1 MKYLEVKEAL
11 LSEVNMSPSS
21 LRTLAA
27 DIDARAGMEF
37 EMYVPGAAQE
47 DDDYEQEPDYD
58 SDENIRS
65 IQDAYDFF
73 YDGVYN
79 GRRDVQDMID
89 KMREQYIDWLGDKYG
104 ESWDEGRE
112 KAVFDWLRNN
122 ANAEEIAEI
131 LGREADEN
139 GEYQDPAGNDYSNAT
154 IKVIE
159 DQISPWYEDAE
170 QDFQEDFYNRSD
182 YEDEWLTDENI
193 HTMMDVESNYN
204 IIWPHR
210 YNSSG
215 GQVSI
220 EDTADSFSRA
230 IGRAAEASNSYHN
243 SSVTRPSKTELH
255 YVVEPDGSLDEPNE
269 MDDGGLE
276 FVSPALPVT
285 ELLDDLKK
293 VKAWADKF
301 GCYTNDSTGL
311 HINVSVAGW
320 KGDLSELDYVKLA
333 ILLGDEYVISEF
345 GRQGSTYCKSALR
358 IVKDHIAQ
366 QPDDVEKLLNQMKE
380 HLNTSAAKIIHNGY
394 TQKFTSINTKNGY
407 IEFRSPGGDW
417 LNENFDKIENTLLR
431 FVVALDAAVDE
442 TKYKQ
447 EYAKKLY
454 KLLNPKDVKS
464 TMTYFAQYAA
474 GELPKAALVSFVK
487 QAQLERKVN
496 KEDPTAGKKYW
507 WRVSRPGF
515 GASVEVVATSRE
527 EAIEKGKV
535 EYPDWAKSTNME
547 AKPVRPYE
555 TQRYE
560 IYNKQTGN
568 ALETAPANIDGD
580 DAAEEFLNDYIEQ
593 GPHRLQQG
601 QATAMFGIRRVGN
614 KSVSARA
621 GAPVPAGSVGQT
633 TNTPFVWKVIGA
645 SNSPY
650 QSQGTEVIAS
660 SEAEA
665 MKKAREKWNLN
676 TSGAS
681 EEEYFRRNGWRASAV
696 RPAPPR
702 PIPGVTDIE
711 PDIRP
716 GSTQDIQQ
724 QRASGGFTGS
734 WKVMVYGR
742 EVYRFGG
749 VGNVQADANRVAA
762 QWARDNGYELRLQ
775 AGHVE
780 VLPIMG

>member
-73 YDGVYN
+73 YDGDYN
-79 GRRDVQDMID
+79 SRRDAQDMID
-89 KMREQYIDWLGDKYG
+89 KMREQYAEWLGNKYS
-104 ESWDEGRE
+104 ETWDESRE
-112 KAVFDWLRNN
+112 QAVFDWLRNN
-122 ANAEEIAEI
+122 ANAAEIAEI
-131 LGREADEN
+131 LGTEADED
-139 GEYQDPAGNDYSNAT
+139 GEYPDPAGNDYSNAAT
-154 IKVIE
+154 KVIE

-170 QDFQEDFYNRSD
+170 QDFQDEFYNSSD

-204 IIWPHR
+204 ITWPHR

-230 IGRAAEASNSYHN
+230 IGRAVEASHAYH
-243 SSVTRPSKTELH
+243 SGGTTRPSKTELH
-255 YVVEPDGSLDEPNE
+255 YVVEPDGSLDEPDE

-293 VKAWADKF
+293 VKAWADKS

-320 KGDLSELDYVKLA
+320 KGDLGELDYVKLA

-345 GRQGSTYCKSALR
+345 GRQGNTYCKSALR

-454 KLLNPKDVKS
+454 KLLNPKEGKS

-496 KEDPTAGKKYW
+496 KEDPAAGKKYW

-568 ALETAPANIDGD
+568 SLEVADAKVDNDE
-580 DAAEEFLNDYIEQ
+580 AAEEFLNDYIEQ
-593 GPHRLQQG
+593 GPHRLQQA
-601 QATAMFGIRRVGN
+601 QAMAMFGIRRVGN

-633 TNTPFVWKVIGA
+633 TNVPFVWKVIGA

-676 TSGAS
+676 TSGAT

-696 RPAPPR
+696 RPAPPS

-716 GSTQDIQQ
+716 GSTTDLQQ
-724 QRASGGFTGS
+724 QRASGGFTGA
-734 WKVMVYGR
+734 WKVLDGLGR
-742 EVYRFGG
+742 EVYRFSG
-749 VGNVQADANRVAA
+749 VGNNQSDANRVAA
-762 QWARDNGYELRLQ
+762 DWMRQNGR
-775 AGHVE
+775 GGNFE
-780 VLPIMG
+780 VVPIMG